1 LCRLLDRGPARHI
14 YRRLDGGLIMVHML
28 ESCFHEQLVGN
39 WQPKFKKMIPSCVHD
54 LRQEATLLKRVRA
67 ETAEI
72 LGLQDV

>member
-1 LCRLLDRGPARHI
+1 
-14 YRRLDGGLIMVHML
+14 MVHMP